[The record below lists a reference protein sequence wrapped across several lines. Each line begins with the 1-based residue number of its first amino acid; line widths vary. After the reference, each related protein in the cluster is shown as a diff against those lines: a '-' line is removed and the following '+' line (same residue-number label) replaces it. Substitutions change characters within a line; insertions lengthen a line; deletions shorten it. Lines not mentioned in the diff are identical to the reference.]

1 MITRKSRQRKRIALS
16 SMGILVAIIFV
27 SIAHAQQPVDIT
39 DVWLAKANVLSE
51 SKELVLLS
59 SEVWG
64 ITSSDNKIFDN
75 MTSHCVAM
83 RKVVDGKPQKSLL
96 YSKFMDNDGDYFLL
110 ETVGE
115 EAPQGTWTFLGG
127 TGKWKGIKGG
137 GKAWWTARVK
147 SQMPDAM
154 QGRLRMTGTF
164 ELPK

>member
-1 MITRKSRQRKRIALS
+1 MMTRKSSQWKRIAWGY
-16 SMGILVAIIFV
+16 MGILGVIIFV

-39 DVWLAKANVLSE
+39 DTWLAKVNTLSE

-75 MTSHCVAM
+75 MTSRCVAV

-110 ETVGE
+110 ETIGE
-115 EAPQGTWTFLGG
+115 GAPQGTWTFLGG

-154 QGRLRMTGTF
+154 QGRLKMTGTF